1 MWISHIL
8 LRNNLTIVSRI
19 FFSSHFLVG
28 FFGVCQSAA
37 PRIDGH
43 ILHPILQFR
52 KNSSEHISYLS
63 AFIRAHDHYNC
74 IVFSP
79 CHHFVRWCVFFIVV
93 TCSVVPQRKRINSYN
108 SKQVPH
114 VKNIANQILG
124 FVRETYAT

>member
-8 LRNNLTIVSRI
+8 LRNNLTIASRI
-19 FFSSHFLVG
+19 FFFSFFVGFLVYANQLRRG
-28 FFGVCQSAA
+28 LTVTFYTRSYNLE
-37 PRIDGH
+37 RILVNISVISVH
-43 ILHPILQFR
+43 L
-52 KNSSEHISYLS
+52 SEHMTIIIAS
-63 AFIRAHDHYNC
+63 F
-74 IVFSP
+74 FSP